1 MTSELRVDKIH
12 NEGGDNDTGLDLST
26 NAQIVFKTANTTR
39 LTMNATGQ
47 TTIVGEGGST
57 TTNLQQGL
65 IKQWVNLTA
74 ATPAYKTNGSF
85 NASTLTDEGVGRYE
99 YPFTSPMG
107 NNDYSAVGCAS
118 TKGGANSYSFIVT
131 TGDSADT
138 YGLHSSASIR
148 FNTYAYNATTLSDPD
163 TTNSMVSGDLA

>member
-26 NAQIVFKTANTTR
+26 NDQIVLKTANTTR

-65 IKQWVNLTA
+65 SKVWADATDGAGLSDSFNLSSGTDNGTGDYTYTITNDMASVAYSVPTGGVYAALQGVYSQAVGSIQIKSFGRADSLTA
-74 ATPAYKTNGSF
+74 E
-85 NASTLTDEGVGRYE
+85 DEIN
-99 YPFTSPMG
+99 F
-107 NNDYSAVGCAS
+107 
-118 TKGGANSYSFIVT
+118 F
-131 TGDSADT
+131 
-138 YGLHSSASIR
+138 SI
-148 FNTYAYNATTLSDPD
+148 F
-163 TTNSMVSGDLA
+163 GDLA